1 MKNILKSIFFKL
13 SYNLTLRRYANKIF
27 VYFPTLKVKLVAIRD
42 SSYSPTITQKPVYQ
56 SDFLETIKKEIE
68 EKVKQGD
75 KV

>member
-42 SSYSPTITQKPVYQ
+42 SSYSPTITQKPVYK
-56 SDFLETIKKEIE
+56 SDFLDTIKKEL
-68 EKVKQGD
+68 EKKAKKGG
-75 KV
+75 KI